1 MDIQCKHTGTHTDT
15 QTQKV
20 KLTNYLNPSK
30 SGVHFIANVIKGAFA
45 SFCVNQV
52 SGGAF
57 S

>member
-1 MDIQCKHTGTHTDT
+1 M
-15 QTQKV
+15 
-20 KLTNYLNPSK
+20 NP
-30 SGVHFIANVIKGAFA
+30 SGVHFIANVIKGAFV